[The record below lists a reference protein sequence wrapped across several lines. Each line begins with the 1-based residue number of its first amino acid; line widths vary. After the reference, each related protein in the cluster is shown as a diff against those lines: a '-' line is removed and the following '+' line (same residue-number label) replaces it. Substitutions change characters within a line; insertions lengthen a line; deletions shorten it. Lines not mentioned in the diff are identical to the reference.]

1 MGHLKARLIKSYE
14 DPDRYGWVTGMVIG
28 LIATIAIAVVAI
40 AIVRACNKAPVR
52 THGFLMAGD
61 YTSRFNS

>member
-1 MGHLKARLIKSYE
+1 MRNAYNSDDKF
-14 DPDRYGWVTGMVIG
+14 GWITGMVIG
-28 LIATIAIAVVAI
+28 IIATMAIIVVAI
-40 AIVRACNKAPVR
+40 MVVRACNKAPVR